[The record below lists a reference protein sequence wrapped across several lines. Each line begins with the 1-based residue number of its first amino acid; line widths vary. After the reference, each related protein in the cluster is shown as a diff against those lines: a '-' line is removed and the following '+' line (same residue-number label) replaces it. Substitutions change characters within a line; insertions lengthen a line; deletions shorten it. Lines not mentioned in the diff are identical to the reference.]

1 MNSRDDDHENNGLP
15 VIVAAYEQHK
25 DNSEVVETIV
35 ALLKELVSYSE
46 SSSSLHF
53 SKFNNNNNN
62 WFPFHAIFPI
72 RRSTPCYDYTTL
84 SQI

>member
-1 MNSRDDDHENNGLP
+1 MNSQDDDHQNGGLP

-46 SSSSLHF
+46 FEYYLRTFKLAYVANFIHF
-53 SKFNNNNNN
+53 
-62 WFPFHAIFPI
+62 
-72 RRSTPCYDYTTL
+72 RL
-84 SQI
+84 